1 MKVDMDDLAH
11 SMTDAIELAALKPV
25 LESLSKVVY
34 GQSRNIKLAL
44 CCFLSRG
51 HLLLDG
57 VPGVGKTTMA
67 KSLAT
72 VLGLDFKRI
81 QCTSDLLPS
90 DVLGYSLYNATSGEM
105 TFQPG
110 PIFSQTLL
118 IDELNRAS
126 PKTQSAFLEAMAER
140 QVTLDNMSH
149 PLPEPFF
156 VIATQ
161 NPAQQL
167 GTFPLPEAQLDRF
180 LMSVHID
187 YPSKAAEQ
195 LLYREGHKTTV
206 LDKAIDFATVKYLQN
221 KV

>member
-1 MKVDMDDLAH
+1 
-11 SMTDAIELAALKPV
+11 
-25 LESLSKVVY
+25 
-34 GQSRNIKLAL
+34 
-44 CCFLSRG
+44 
-51 HLLLDG
+51 
-57 VPGVGKTTMA
+57 
-67 KSLAT
+67 
-72 VLGLDFKRI
+72 
-81 QCTSDLLPS
+81 
-90 DVLGYSLYNATSGEM
+90 
-105 TFQPG
+105 
-110 PIFSQTLL
+110 
-118 IDELNRAS
+118 
-126 PKTQSAFLEAMAER
+126 

-221 KV
+221 KVGDVTVSDAIVGYVHDLVSFSRHNDKFPAGLSPRAGLALIEAAKAWAFLGGRDFVVPEDVQAVLSSVVRHRLQDQTTLGAALISDQGCIGQYLSDHVAVG